1 MVERPIERRQA
12 AGTDAAPRPAASS
25 GARLDLN
32 RRYGGAALV
41 TGASSG
47 IGEAFARRLAREGM
61 DLVLVARRADRL
73 VELAQTLSV
82 AHSVTV
88 HSISQDLGERDGPAR
103 TVAAADA
110 LGVEIGMLVSNAG
123 FGTYGPFLAQD
134 PEQQISIPEVNNRA
148 PVALAC
154 AIAPRLVARGRGAMI
169 FLSSTAAYQPVP
181 FEAVYG
187 ASKAFNLMFGEALWA
202 ELRPHGVDVCVLSP
216 GFTPTEYQRNAG
228 MGEVKPITGWTT
240 PEEVVEACLRRL
252 GRGPSVV
259 PGWRNR
265 VVIALMRVLPRSAQ
279 AMLTYRVNN
288 PAKR

>member
-1 MVERPIERRQA
+1 M
-12 AGTDAAPRPAASS
+12 AGAGDPLA
-25 GARLDLN
+25 LQ
-32 RRYGGAALV
+32 RRYGGAALI

-47 IGEAFARRLAREGM
+47 IGEAFARRLARSGL
-61 DLVLVARRADRL
+61 DLVLVARRTDRL
-73 VELAQTLSV
+73 QELAAELT
-82 AHSVTV
+82 ATHGIAV
-88 HSISQDLGERDGPAR
+88 HPVSQDLAERDGPAR
-103 TVAAADA
+103 VVAAVDA

-134 PEQQISIPEVNNRA
+134 LEKQIAIPEVNNRA
-148 PVALAC
+148 PVALAGLL
-154 AIAPRLVARGRGAMI
+154 APRLVARGRGAMI

-216 GFTPTEYQRNAG
+216 GFTPTEYQVKAG
-228 MGEVKPITGWTT
+228 MGKVEPITGWTT
-240 PEEVVEACLRRL
+240 AEQVVEACLQRL

-265 VVIALMRVLPRSAQ
+265 AIIALMRVLPRSGQ

-288 PAKR
+288 PANRKAPH

>member
-1 MVERPIERRQA
+1 MS
-12 AGTDAAPRPAASS
+12 AAPAT
-25 GARLDLN
+25 ARTSDRTSLHQ
-32 RRYGGAALV
+32 RYGGAAFV

-47 IGEAFARRLAREGM
+47 IGEAFARQLARAGF
-61 DLVLVARRADRL
+61 DLVLVARRAERL
-73 VELAQTLSV
+73 EQLASELSSEHGV
-82 AHSVTV
+82 IV
-88 HSISQDLGERDGPAR
+88 HPVSQDLGERDGPSRAI
-103 TVAAADA
+103 AAADA

-123 FGTYGPFLAQD
+123 FGTYGPFVAQD
-134 PEQQISIPEVNNRA
+134 RESQITIPEVNNRA

-154 AIAPRLVARGRGAMI
+154 TLAPRLVARGRGAMI
-169 FLSSTAAYQPVP
+169 FVASTAAYQPVA

-216 GFTPTEYQRNAG
+216 GFTPTEYQIKAG
-228 MGEVKPITGWTT
+228 MGETADMKPITGWTT
-240 PEEVVEACLRRL
+240 PDQVVEACLRRL

-265 VVIALMRVLPRSAQ
+265 AIIALMRVLPRSWQ

-288 PAKR
+288 PSHRPPSR

>member
-1 MVERPIERRQA
+1 MTTFGGERSRE
-12 AGTDAAPRPAASS
+12 ASS
-25 GARLDLN
+25 PTSDDPLALR

-47 IGEAFARRLAREGM
+47 IGEAFARRLAKARF

-73 VELAQTLSV
+73 AALADELRAAHGV
-82 AHSVTV
+82 AV
-88 HSISQDLGERDGPAR
+88 HPVSQDLGERDGPAR
-103 TVAAADA
+103 AVAAADA

-123 FGTYGPFLAQD
+123 FGTYGPFLDQD
-134 PEQQISIPEVNNRA
+134 AERQIAIPEVNNRA

-154 AIAPRLVARGRGAMI
+154 VLAPRLVARGRGAMI
-169 FLSSTAAYQPVP
+169 FLASTAAYQPVA

-202 ELRPHGVDVCVLSP
+202 ELRPHGIDVCVLSP
-216 GFTPTEYQRNAG
+216 GFTPTEYQLAAG
-228 MGEVKPITGWTT
+228 MGEVKPITGWTSS
-240 PEEVVEACLRRL
+240 EQVVEACLQRL

-265 VVIALMRVLPRSAQ
+265 VIVALMRVLPRSAQ
-279 AMLTYRVNN
+279 ASLTYRVNH
-288 PAKR
+288 PGRR